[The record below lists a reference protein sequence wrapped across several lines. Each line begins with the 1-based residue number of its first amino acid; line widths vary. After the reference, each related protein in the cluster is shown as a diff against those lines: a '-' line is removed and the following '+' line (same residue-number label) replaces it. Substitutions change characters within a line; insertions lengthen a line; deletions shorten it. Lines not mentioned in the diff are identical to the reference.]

1 MATHSMFLPG
11 ESQGRRS
18 LVGCRLWGRTE
29 SDMTEVT
36 QQQQQQH
43 TIISLY
49 KNSTPLS
56 LFSFWDSIDTYIISF
71 DSVPL
76 VSSFLFI
83 LFIFCFSDC
92 MISIDLSLKLLIL
105 SPVYS
110 NLLLKLSINFFISVI
125 VVFSF
130 KISVWFILFLQ
141 FYRGIIDMQQ
151 CRSLRCAIYDLT
163 YIHHEMIVI
172 IDLINIHHL
181 IQT

>member
-1 MATHSMFLPG
+1 MNFDGQILSSYLRISQPLFVKIRFLLL
-11 ESQGRRS
+11 S
-18 LVGCRLWGRTE
+18 
-29 SDMTEVT
+29 
-36 QQQQQQH
+36 
-43 TIISLY
+43 
-49 KNSTPLS
+49 PLS
-56 LFSFWDSIDTYIISF
+56 YIISF

-130 KISVWFILFLQ
+130 KISVWFILFL
-141 FYRGIIDMQQ
+141 
-151 CRSLRCAIYDLT
+151 
-163 YIHHEMIVI
+163 
-172 IDLINIHHL
+172 
-181 IQT
+181 